1 MDFQEFPIFSEK
13 RMLMSDYLK
22 LLTKDYFNRH
32 PIKDISAARIEYS
45 LLLQP
50 KIMDLVDE
58 VIPILKAQGL
68 SFPDNSDAITAVE
81 QEEDTARLLRML
93 RRGMPPSARRILLD
107 TLLAREEE
115 VLLDIQR
122 MILRAFN
129 SNTIE
134 NCTRFLV
141 RCQTNCSEW
150 IMQNYMNIREPY
162 ARSMLCLVLGFRATV
177 DAVPFLM
184 QQVEAF
190 EQQFPDE
197 SFEQAPILALSEI
210 CARFRTVRP

>member
-1 MDFQEFPIFSEK
+1 
-13 RMLMSDYLK
+13 MSDYLK

-68 SFPDNSDAITAVE
+68 SFPDNSDAITAVV

-107 TLLAREEE
+107 KLLAREEE
-115 VLLDIQR
+115 ACSTCKGVGESGRCFDSG
-122 MILRAFN
+122 RAD
-129 SNTIE
+129 
-134 NCTRFLV
+134 
-141 RCQTNCSEW
+141 Q
-150 IMQNYMNIREPY
+150 
-162 ARSMLCLVLGFRATV
+162 
-177 DAVPFLM
+177 PFG
-184 QQVEAF
+184 
-190 EQQFPDE
+190 
-197 SFEQAPILALSEI
+197 
-210 CARFRTVRP
+210 